1 MSKPVDRQST
11 RIERRF
17 AELKSEGRAGLVAF
31 VTAGDP
37 DYDRSLALLRGLP
50 QAGADLVELGMPFT
64 DPMADGPSIQA
75 SSLRALKAGISLART
90 LELVARFRE
99 KDSATPIILMGYYNP
114 IYSYGVPKFLKDA
127 IAAGVDG
134 LIVVDLPPEEDEEL
148 CLPALS
154 AGLNFIRLAT
164 PTTDDRRLPT
174 VLRNT
179 SGFVYYVSIAGIT
192 GTRSAA
198 GADIK
203 AAVER
208 LKRHTKLPVA
218 VGFGIKTRTQAAEVA
233 ASADAAVVGSALVDR
248 IAAGL
253 RAGGDPDKA
262 VGDVLSLVADLA
274 AGVRGAGTT
283 RVEKRA

>member
-1 MSKPVDRQST
+1 MSKPVDHAPT
-11 RIERRF
+11 RIEHRF
-17 AELKSEGRAGLVAF
+17 AKLRSEGRAGLIAF

-37 DYDRSLALLRGLP
+37 DYDRSLAILRGLP
-50 QAGADLVELGMPFT
+50 QAGADFVELGMAFT

-75 SSLRALKAGISLART
+75 SSLRALKAGISIART
-90 LELVARFRE
+90 LGLVARFRE

-114 IYSYGVPKFLKDA
+114 IYSYGVPAFLKDA

-164 PTTDDRRLPT
+164 PTTDDRRLPA
-174 VLRNT
+174 VLQNT

-198 GADIK
+198 GVDIK

-208 LKRHTKLPVA
+208 LKRHTQLPIA
-218 VGFGIKTRTQAAEVA
+218 VGFGIKTRAQAAEVA
-233 ASADAAVVGSALVDR
+233 ATADAAVVGSALVDR
-248 IAAGL
+248 IAARMGP
-253 RAGGDPDKA
+253 GGDLDLA

-274 AGVRGAGTT
+274 AGVRAAGTT